1 LGWGVGMSWQQFTL
15 PDGRA
20 VRPHPRDA
28 TRGMIGSDR
37 HSVEFHDN
45 LVIVTDENGAEVY
58 RGPAQRSPPSQPARR
73 TAVGGPPVPRASN
86 SRAADDTG
94 RWPTLN
100 AFVDATV
107 AGLSRSELAVW
118 IVLFRDVRDGVARTG
133 LTDIARRGGMEHGS
147 AKRAVRSLTAKGLL
161 RVVRRGRKNGGTN
174 VYQVAPV
181 ILNGAP
187 AHR

>member
-1 LGWGVGMSWQQFTL
+1 MSDTPSTTIEEALERF
-15 PDGRA
+15 RA
-20 VRPHPRDA
+20 NTQA
-28 TRGMIGSDR
+28 A
-37 HSVEFHDN
+37 
-45 LVIVTDENGAEVY
+45 AE
-58 RGPAQRSPPSQPARR
+58 A
-73 TAVGGPPVPRASN
+73 
-86 SRAADDTG
+86 RAAKANVPPQKAARKPGAKGKTDAG
-94 RWPTLN
+94 RWPTFN
-100 AFVDATV
+100 AFVDATI

>member
-1 LGWGVGMSWQQFTL
+1 MSWEQFTL

-20 VRPHPRDA
+20 VRPHPRDPN
-28 TRGMIGSDR
+28 RGMIGSDC
-37 HSVEFHDN
+37 HTIEFQDSV
-45 LVIVTDENGAEVY
+45 VVVTDENGDEVY
-58 RGPAQRSPPSQPARR
+58 RGPAQRSPPSQSARR
-73 TAVGGPPVPRASN
+73 TGVGGPPVPRS
-86 SRAADDTG
+86 SRSPPADKGG

-100 AFVDATV
+100 AFVDATI